1 MTIAP
6 TVEPK
11 VTCKTAN
18 PNGSY
23 PVQFGYENTTGAAV
37 TIPVGANNTFT
48 SGAANR
54 GQTTVF
60 QVGIVNNAFSVT
72 FANAGAFTGWSLKEP
87 DGGVRGVTPS
97 VLLPNCP

>member
-6 TVEPK
+6 TVVPK

-23 PVQFGYENTTGAAV
+23 TVQFGYENTTGAAV
-37 TIPVGANNTFT
+37 TNPVGANNTFT